1 MTKTDDAVFEL
12 QGYLRNIGRLDSDI
26 ERVVPDGIFGEETT
40 LSVKSFQRK
49 YGIKETG
56 VVDLETWESLLVANR
71 QAVFIASAPIQ
82 VVRITNEDL
91 PLTVGTENEFVH
103 VLKLM
108 LNDVAAAFSNF
119 STVGTHSFFDE
130 ETLVEVEKWQDVIAV
145 KKTGEVDKMT
155 WNTLGEFYLL
165 HR

>member
-1 MTKTDDAVFEL
+1 MKKTDDAVFEL

-26 ERVVPDGIFGEETT
+26 ERVMPDGIFGEETT

-56 VVDLETWESLLVANR
+56 VVDLETWESLLAANR

-91 PLTVGTENEFVH
+91 PLTVGTENELVH

-119 STVGTHSFFDE
+119 SAVGTHSFFDE
-130 ETLVEVEKWQDVIAV
+130 ETRVEVEKWQDVIGV

-155 WNTLGEFYLL
+155 WNMLGEFYLL